1 MSQGLIAKWGQRIIQ
16 TRESTRT
23 EAGGDPEH
31 KPTTRSHPAASMVWR
46 LPPGRRDEITVSYRD
61 TASAPRMEIAEG
73 RRRPASC
80 RGFTRRPATSRSVEL
95 RADAMMVMPVTMTVM
110 PGMGHRRDGGE
121 NDGRG
126 HGRGKSK
133 LHGYPHSER
142 LAAMRFQRGQ
152 PRLYRPR
159 QLEAL
164 D

>member
-23 EAGGDPEH
+23 EAGGDLEH
-31 KPTTRSHPAASMVWR
+31 KPTTRSHPAASMVRR
-46 LPPGRRDEITVSYRD
+46 LPTGRRDEITVSYRD

-73 RRRPASC
+73 R
-80 RGFTRRPATSRSVEL
+80 RRPATSRSVEL

-133 LHGYPHSER
+133 LHGISAFRRGWPQCASSE
-142 LAAMRFQRGQ
+142 ASRGFTG
-152 PRLYRPR
+152 LVS
-159 QLEAL
+159 
-164 D
+164 